1 MTTKTGSTELRD
13 LPDGPALPL
22 ALAGAVIQLS
32 TLHYVWSFTSANP
45 CLRHPMNCLARP
57 WDFDAFGRTVI
68 YVDVLAL
75 LTWLY
80 SLRRIP
86 STGTSDPSIVDR
98 LWSIMPWVYTWH
110 YFFASYFTDGLNP
123 RLLIMTLLATLWG
136 VRLTYNFYIKGG
148 FTGGEDYRWA
158 VIRKWYPGWRW
169 EVFNLIFICFFQQV
183 AVMAFTTPAA
193 AAFSSS
199 TPLTAMDLAAALFYL
214 LLVLGE
220 AVADAQMFAFQTE
233 KYRRRAAKEEM
244 GEYGA
249 GFIQSGLWA
258 WSRHP
263 NYFCEV
269 TMWWA
274 FYLFSIPATGEM
286 LNWTIWGAVFLTGL
300 FLLPGASLDITE
312 ALSSSKYPE
321 YRNYQKRVSKY
332 FPLPPRST
340 PTLSKPL
347 RSDPR

>member
-1 MTTKTGSTELRD
+1 
-13 LPDGPALPL
+13 
-22 ALAGAVIQLS
+22 
-32 TLHYVWSFTSANP
+32 
-45 CLRHPMNCLARP
+45 
-57 WDFDAFGRTVI
+57 
-68 YVDVLAL
+68 
-75 LTWLY
+75 
-80 SLRRIP
+80 
-86 STGTSDPSIVDR
+86 
-98 LWSIMPWVYTWH
+98 
-110 YFFASYFTDGLNP
+110 
-123 RLLIMTLLATLWG
+123 
-136 VRLTYNFYIKGG
+136 
-148 FTGGEDYRWA
+148 
-158 VIRKWYPGWRW
+158 
-169 EVFNLIFICFFQQV
+169 
-183 AVMAFTTPAA
+183 MAFTTPAA

-244 GEYGA
+244 VEYGA

-321 YRNYQKRVSKY
+321 YRNYQMLACWCWMWLYCHVAQCVG
-332 FPLPPRST
+332 FPLWAVMIPMQ
-340 PTLSKPL
+340 L
-347 RSDPR
+347 RLPGE